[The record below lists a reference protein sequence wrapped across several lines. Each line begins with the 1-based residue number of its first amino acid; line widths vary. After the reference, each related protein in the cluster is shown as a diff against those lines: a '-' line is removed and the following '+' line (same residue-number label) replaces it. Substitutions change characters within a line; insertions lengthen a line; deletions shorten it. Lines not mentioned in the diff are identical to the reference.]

1 MAGQKPPR
9 YGFGAPEQGEPRAR
23 YGYGSLGERFDIVN
37 KYAWTTVAKNSQLR
51 AEAPNAFVTGYELD
65 KSQFQQ
71 FIEGYLNIGAQIIKE
86 SSGASNWDP
95 GRLFYKNLYKPSTD
109 SKISFNFPYFDNN
122 IRSFSN
128 NFDDTFSKVSSRGAQ
143 FGGSFG
149 SAFRST
155 EQEAIGIAAAAGQ
168 STGLLRSVAEAAGP
182 GNMQN
187 VINSVGD
194 FTAAATG
201 GSQSGMTGTYI
212 ETPKFYQY
220 ENTDAPLA
228 VRFILA
234 NTIDEGDAEANLKF
248 IRRFTE
254 INRPKRHGPIEMSF
268 PYIYHIEVPC
278 QRYIEWAFLQDLQI
292 ELLGTKRK
300 IQNRGGGCTIVP
312 EAYGCTFQFKSLTVE
327 AANFMAD
334 DLLCGDNCAFEDY
347 IDKQA
352 TSDTESEVQLRAQ
365 KKAQE
370 EAIKVEWGQGS
381 QYTGAPRAEVVKY
394 PEDPRTGRPV
404 GEVNIIPRYGPGN
417 PYWKKQYEE
426 EKRNNPDMETYL
438 NKQGGDQDGDG
449 VNDWLQNAIETSEDK
464 RKRFEKADHERY
476 IKEGQDFVKSQRD
489 ADLQRIQQ
497 WALDKQAEEDAAIK
511 QKANDKAV
519 QNLLNSSEG
528 RAREARQ
535 PYKGGGIN
543 PEGYKRDPGLKLPD
557 YNSPDL
563 KYIEKDKK

>member
-51 AEAPNAFVTGYELD
+51 AEAPNAFVTGYLLD

-86 SSGASNWDP
+86 SSKASNWDP
-95 GRLFYKNLYKPSTD
+95 GRLFYKNLYKPSPD

-143 FGGSFG
+143 FGGSIG
-149 SAFRST
+149 STFRGA
-155 EQEAIGIAAAAGQ
+155 EQQTIGIAAAAGQ
-168 STGLLRSVAEAAGP
+168 STGLLRSVAKEAGP

-194 FTAAATG
+194 FTAAVTG

-254 INRPKRHGPIEMSF
+254 INRPKRNGPIDMTF

-300 IQNRGGGCTIVP
+300 IQNRDGSCTIVP

-334 DLLCGDNCAFEDY
+334 DLLCGDNCTFEDY
-347 IDKQA
+347 MGKQD
-352 TSDTESEVQLRAQ
+352 TSDRESEVQLRAL
-365 KKAQE
+365 KEAQE
-370 EAIKVEWGQGS
+370 EAVQGYWTRERNTTQTPGENEGGS
-381 QYTGAPRAEVVKY
+381 PGNIGSGEYEPAPRPYEPAPRPYEPAPRPYVPPNNQGQDEQAETPAVPDVFEDSVSVEREPDFSGTLASPRNIFDPTEGGGYWANPNKPVDKTNL
-394 PEDPRTGRPV
+394 PETNYNEDDWETIEIPTSSNKAPTGKHSGSNVFGDPLPPGLRSRSEGMPKQIYKARPNIPKLTG
-404 GEVNIIPRYGPGN
+404 
-417 PYWKKQYEE
+417 KKTVISRDE
-426 EKRNNPDMETYL
+426 L
-438 NKQGGDQDGDG
+438 NKK
-449 VNDWLQNAIETSEDK
+449 NK
-464 RKRFEKADHERY
+464 
-476 IKEGQDFVKSQRD
+476 
-489 ADLQRIQQ
+489 
-497 WALDKQAEEDAAIK
+497 
-511 QKANDKAV
+511 
-519 QNLLNSSEG
+519 
-528 RAREARQ
+528 
-535 PYKGGGIN
+535 
-543 PEGYKRDPGLKLPD
+543 
-557 YNSPDL
+557 
-563 KYIEKDKK
+563 